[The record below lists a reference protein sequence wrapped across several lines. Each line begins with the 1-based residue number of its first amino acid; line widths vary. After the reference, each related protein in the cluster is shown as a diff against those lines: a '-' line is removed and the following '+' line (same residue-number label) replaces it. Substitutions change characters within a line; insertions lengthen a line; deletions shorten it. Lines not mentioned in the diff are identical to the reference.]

1 MPACLASLG
10 FHFLSPHPIPPSSPV
25 TALSRARCPS
35 CGSGDGPPAAE
46 DHGPGGRT
54 PWWLIPLGFLFTFNS
69 GMTVYHPQRDL
80 RSVAL
85 AVFSY
90 LDLILLIACLG
101 SYERAAARSSTRQRL
116 KVAVWILTTLL
127 TAAFSYRVAA
137 EISMHYY
144 KNVDLSRLG
153 NRCCPG
159 FPTGNASPGQKGVS
173 FCPGS
178 GNRDRRGPFVPV
190 GNTNRDKRVRQ
201 PRW

>member
-1 MPACLASLG
+1 M
-10 FHFLSPHPIPPSSPV
+10 
-25 TALSRARCPS
+25 
-35 CGSGDGPPAAE
+35 
-46 DHGPGGRT
+46 
-54 PWWLIPLGFLFTFNS
+54 GFLFTFNS

-137 EISMHYY
+137 EISMPLPMAAL
-144 KNVDLSRLG
+144 VWAMVFVTMTGSIPCLLG
-153 NRCCPG
+153 AP
-159 FPTGNASPGQKGVS
+159 
-173 FCPGS
+173 
-178 GNRDRRGPFVPV
+178 
-190 GNTNRDKRVRQ
+190 
-201 PRW
+201 

>member
-1 MPACLASLG
+1 M
-10 FHFLSPHPIPPSSPV
+10 
-25 TALSRARCPS
+25 
-35 CGSGDGPPAAE
+35 
-46 DHGPGGRT
+46 
-54 PWWLIPLGFLFTFNS
+54 GFLFTFNS

-137 EISMHYY
+137 EISMPLPMAALVWAMAFVTITGSIYHALLAHPESSSTTSGPQ
-144 KNVDLSRLG
+144 NLG
-153 NRCCPG
+153 E
-159 FPTGNASPGQKGVS
+159 SLV
-173 FCPGS
+173 
-178 GNRDRRGPFVPV
+178 
-190 GNTNRDKRVRQ
+190 
-201 PRW
+201 